1 MRRVMNELGKYENI
15 CVIVIIS
22 VLLLLV
28 LTKSIYNTHSM
39 NFPMSIYEGYGDERD
54 EGCDP
59 DDMRDK
65 INKIYDMT
73 KKYKKNAPHSMKDTI
88 KKGPYGV
95 FEYRD
100 EHYDSDGGWDSE
112 TEDLKKICR
121 EMKANITFSNYQKEV
136 QNIMN
141 EGSNGMDGDDGFF

>member
-1 MRRVMNELGKYENI
+1 MRRVINELGKYDNI

-39 NFPMSIYEGYGDERD
+39 IFPTTLYEGYDERD
-54 EGCDP
+54 DDCDP

-73 KKYKKNAPHSMKDTI
+73 KKYKINAPRSMTDTI

-112 TEDLKKICR
+112 TEKLKEICR
-121 EMKANITFSNYQKEV
+121 KMKDNITFSNYQKEV

-141 EGSNGMDGDDGFF
+141 EGSNGDDGFF

>member
-1 MRRVMNELGKYENI
+1 MNELGKYQNI
-15 CVIVIIS
+15 CIIVFIS
-22 VLLLLV
+22 VLLLLI
-28 LTKSIYNTHSM
+28 LTKSTYNTHLM
-39 NFPMSIYEGYGDERD
+39 NFPTSLYEGYGGD

-73 KKYKKNAPHSMKDTI
+73 KKYKRNTPRSMTDTI

-100 EHYDSDGGWDSE
+100 EHYDSDDGWDSE
-112 TEDLKKICR
+112 TEELKKICSK
-121 EMKANITFSNYQKEV
+121 MKDNITFSNYQKEV

-141 EGSNGMDGDDGFF
+141 EGSNGDDGFF